1 MRLAGAR
8 AMTGKQNMQNL
19 KHCAGLAF
27 GFVFRNGRGRLVH
40 DETLHDVLEQGA
52 DWIWLH
58 LGLSDHRARR
68 FLNDFPELPVAGRMF
83 LLGGESRIQIAL
95 APDHAAG
102 VLPDLEQDFE
112 DQSLE
117 PGRVAFWLNDRMLF
131 TTRRKPVRAVQ
142 HLHDAV
148 LSGLELENPAAALAR
163 LQGSYVEIVE
173 SRLVQ
178 LSAELDKIEDK
189 VLADRSGLDRLP
201 LGPLRHELSR
211 HRREF
216 TGLRSAIHRAG
227 FARLTG
233 ESPLGAH
240 MAAMHQDAEDFE
252 RDAGA
257 LQDRARLLY
266 EEVNTRIAATTN
278 RSLSALT
285 VISTLLL
292 PPTFV
297 AGAFGMNV
305 GGIPWA
311 QEPEGF
317 WLVLGFCLVLIGI
330 SYGALR
336 RFRILP

>member
-1 MRLAGAR
+1 MMSVG
-8 AMTGKQNMQNL
+8 MQNL
-19 KHCAGLAF
+19 QNCAGLAF
-27 GFVFRNGRGRLVH
+27 GFVFQGGRGRLVH
-40 DETLHDVLEQGA
+40 DDTLHDALGLGA

-68 FLNDFPELPVAGRMF
+68 FLNDFPELPEIGRAL

-95 APDHAAG
+95 AADHAAG
-102 VLPDLEQDFE
+102 VLPDLEKDFE

-117 PGRVAFWLNDRMLF
+117 PGRLAFWLNDRMLF
-131 TTRRKPVRAVQ
+131 TTRRRPVRAVQ
-142 HLHDAV
+142 RLHDAV
-148 LSGLELENPAAALAR
+148 VGGLELENPAAALAK

-173 SRLVQ
+173 SRLIE
-178 LSAELDKIEDK
+178 LGTELDGIEDR

-216 TGLRSAIHRAG
+216 AGLRSAIHRAG
-227 FARLTG
+227 FGRLTG
-233 ESPLGAH
+233 ETPLGAH
-240 MAAMHQDAEDFE
+240 MAAMQQDAEDFE

-311 QEPEGF
+311 QAREGF
-317 WLVLGFCLVLIGI
+317 WLVLGFCAVLIAI
-330 SYGALR
+330 SYTVLR

>member
-1 MRLAGAR
+1 
-8 AMTGKQNMQNL
+8 MQNL
-19 KHCAGLAF
+19 QHCAGLAF
-27 GFVFRNGRGRLVH
+27 GFVFRNGRGQLVH
-40 DETLHDVLEQGA
+40 DETLHEALGQGA

-68 FLNDFPELPVAGRMF
+68 FLNDFPELPEAGRMF

-102 VLPDLEQDFE
+102 VLPDLEKDFE

-131 TTRRKPVRAVQ
+131 TTRRKPVRAIQ

-148 LSGLELENPAAALAR
+148 AGGLDLENPAAALAK

-173 SRLVQ
+173 SRLIQ
-178 LSAELDKIEDK
+178 LNAELDKIEDRI
-189 VLADRSGLDRLP
+189 LADRSGLDRLP

-233 ESPLGAH
+233 ETPLGAH

-252 RDAGA
+252 RDASA

-311 QEPEGF
+311 QNNHGF
-317 WLVLGFCLVLIGI
+317 WAGMGFCALLVAGGWMVLK
-330 SYGALR
+330 
-336 RFRILP
+336 RFRIIP

>member
-1 MRLAGAR
+1 
-8 AMTGKQNMQNL
+8 MQNL
-19 KHCAGLAF
+19 RHCAGLAF
-27 GFVFRNGRGRLVH
+27 GFVFRAGRGKLVH
-40 DETLHDVLEQGA
+40 DETLHDALGQGA

-68 FLNDFPELPVAGRMF
+68 FLSDFPEIPDSGRMF

-102 VLPDLEQDFE
+102 VLPDLEKDFE

-117 PGRVAFWLNDRMLF
+117 PGRVAFWLNHRMLF

-148 LSGLELENPAAALAR
+148 AGGLELENPAMALAR
-163 LQGSYVEIVE
+163 LQGGYVEIVE
-173 SRLVQ
+173 SRLIQ
-178 LSAELDKIEDK
+178 LNAELDKIEDK
-189 VLADRSGLDRLP
+189 ILADRAGLDRLP

-227 FARLTG
+227 FARLAG
-233 ESPLGAH
+233 ETPLGAH

-252 RDAGA
+252 RDASA

-311 QEPEGF
+311 QDREGF
-317 WLVLGFCLVLIGI
+317 WLVLGFCVMLIAI
-330 SYGALR
+330 SYTVLR

>member
-1 MRLAGAR
+1 
-8 AMTGKQNMQNL
+8 MQNL
-19 KHCAGLAF
+19 QHCAGLAF
-27 GFVFRNGRGRLVH
+27 GFVFRHGRGWLVH
-40 DETLHDVLEQGA
+40 DETLHDVLGRDAPGEPA

-68 FLNDFPELPVAGRMF
+68 FLNGFPDLPEIGRMF

-95 APDHAAG
+95 APDHAVG
-102 VLPDLEQDFE
+102 VLPDLENDFE
-112 DQSLE
+112 DQSLG
-117 PGRVAFWLNDRMLF
+117 PGRLAFWLNDRILL

-148 LSGLELENPAAALAR
+148 AAGLELKNPAAALAR
-163 LQGSYVEIVE
+163 LQGSYVEIVG
-173 SRLVQ
+173 SRLIQ

-216 TGLRSAIHRAG
+216 AGLRSAIHRAG
-227 FARLTG
+227 FARLNAET
-233 ESPLGAH
+233 PLGAH

-292 PPTFV
+292 PPTFI

-317 WLVLGFCLVLIGI
+317 WLVLGFCVALIGF
-330 SYGALR
+330 SYGVLR

>member
-1 MRLAGAR
+1 
-8 AMTGKQNMQNL
+8 MQNL
-19 KHCAGLAF
+19 GHCAGLAF
-27 GFVFRNGRGRLVH
+27 GFVFRAGRGQLVH
-40 DETLHDVLEQGA
+40 DETLHDVLGQGA

-68 FLNDFPELPVAGRMF
+68 FLNDFPELPDSGRMF
-83 LLGGESRIQIAL
+83 LLGGESRIQIVL

-102 VLPDLEQDFE
+102 VLPDLEKDFE

-117 PGRVAFWLNDRMLF
+117 PGRIAFWLNDRMLL

-148 LSGLELENPAAALAR
+148 AAGLELENPAMALAK
-163 LQGSYVEIVE
+163 LQGGYVEIVE
-173 SRLVQ
+173 SRLIQ
-178 LSAELDKIEDK
+178 LNVELDKIEDK
-189 VLADRSGLDRLP
+189 ILADRAGLDRLP

-233 ESPLGAH
+233 ETPLGAH

-252 RDAGA
+252 RDASA

-311 QEPEGF
+311 QDREGF
-317 WLVLGFCLVLIGI
+317 WLVLGFCVMLIAI
-330 SYGALR
+330 SYTVLR

>member
-1 MRLAGAR
+1 MDKL
-8 AMTGKQNMQNL
+8 QN
-19 KHCAGLAF
+19 CSGLAF
-27 GFVFRNGRGRLVH
+27 GFVFRGGRGQLVH
-40 DETLHDVLEQGA
+40 DETLRDALDEGA
-52 DWIWLH
+52 DWVWLH

-68 FLNDFPELPVAGRMF
+68 FLSDFPELPEVGRML

-95 APDHAAG
+95 EPDHAAG

-112 DQSLE
+112 DQSME
-117 PGRVAFWLNDRMLF
+117 PGRLSFWLNQRLLF
-131 TTRRKPVRAVQ
+131 STRRKPVRAVQ
-142 HLHDAV
+142 KLHDAIV
-148 LSGLELENPAAALAR
+148 AGLELETPAAALAQ
-163 LQGSYVEIVE
+163 LQGAYVEIVE
-173 SRLVQ
+173 ARLVE
-178 LSAELDKIEDK
+178 LGTELDGIEDR

-201 LGPLRHELSR
+201 LGPLRRELSR
-211 HRREF
+211 HHREF
-216 TGLRSAIHRAG
+216 SGLRSAIHRAG

-233 ESPLGAH
+233 ETPLSTH
-240 MAAMHQDAEDFE
+240 LPAMHQDAEDFE

-311 QEPEGF
+311 QAHEGF
-317 WLVLGFCLVLIGI
+317 WLVLGFCVVLIAI
-330 SYGALR
+330 SYVVLR